1 MNNLNRLKLALSN
14 KKYFT
19 DEEYTVFL
27 SENDLV
33 ATEEYVKA
41 NEINLYK
48 TVLTILE
55 SLANDTDLMRKI
67 DIQDITTT
75 GQASQYLENRI
86 KEVKN
91 KIFDLQNKIEE
102 VPTIVPFLFI

>member
-1 MNNLNRLKLALSN
+1 MNNLSRLKLALSN

-19 DEEYTVFL
+19 DEEYSVFL

-33 ATEEYVKA
+33 ATDEYTKD

-55 SLANDTDLMRKI
+55 SLSNDTDLMRKI
-67 DIQDITTT
+67 DVQDITTT
-75 GQASQYLENRI
+75 GQAYQYLSARI

-102 VPTIVPFLFI
+102 IPTIVPFLFI

>member
-1 MNNLNRLKLALSN
+1 MTNLQRLKLALNN

-27 SENDLV
+27 IENDLV
-33 ATEEYVKA
+33 ATDTYSKA

-48 TVLTILE
+48 TVLTVLE
-55 SLANDTDLMRKI
+55 SISNDTDLMRKI
-67 DIQDITTT
+67 DVEGITTT
-75 GQASQYLENRI
+75 GQASQYLNTRI
-86 KEVKN
+86 KEIKN

-102 VPTIVPFLFI
+102 VPTIVPFMWY